1 MNYEIKIAELA
12 ETFPTLR
19 DARIRP
25 WDADAFDAW
34 ACDQLGSGLQH
45 AARFVLAVWAV
56 DATWRMG
63 RFDAMNAL
71 GTWDA
76 EHRSAFLAWANSP
89 WFP

>member
-19 DARIRP
+19 GAPLRP
-25 WDADAFDAW
+25 WNSEAFDAW
-34 ACDQLGSGLQH
+34 AAQQYGSGLAH
-45 AARFVLAVWAV
+45 AARFVLAVWANN
-56 DATWRMG
+56 AQWRIG
-63 RFDAMNAL
+63 KFDAVNAL

-76 EHRSAFLAWANSP
+76 EHRSAFLAWAASP